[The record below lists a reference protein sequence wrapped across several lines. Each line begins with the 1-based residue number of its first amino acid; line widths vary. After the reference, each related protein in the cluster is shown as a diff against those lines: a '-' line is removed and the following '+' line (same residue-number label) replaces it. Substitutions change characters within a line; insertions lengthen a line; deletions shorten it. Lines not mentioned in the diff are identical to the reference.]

1 MKCGNLQY
9 RAVDF
14 PRSRNRGGND
24 GKSTVTR
31 ILVVFFF
38 FFFFF
43 FLVGDQNELVVIDFR
58 ANIISQTNFL
68 FVEEIMNDTFRA

>member
-1 MKCGNLQY
+1 MWCPKVGTYVYVGCESQRACRLSTC

-31 ILVVFFF
+31 ILVLFFF

-43 FLVGDQNELVVIDFR
+43 FFFSGR
-58 ANIISQTNFL
+58 RSK
-68 FVEEIMNDTFRA
+68 